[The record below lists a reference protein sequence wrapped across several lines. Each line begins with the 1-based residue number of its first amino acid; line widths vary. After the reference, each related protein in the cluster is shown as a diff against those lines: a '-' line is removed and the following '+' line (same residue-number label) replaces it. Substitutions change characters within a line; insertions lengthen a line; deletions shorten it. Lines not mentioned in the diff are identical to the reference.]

1 MNEIEIELPES
12 IVKSLE
18 ITGINRE
25 KLKEETKRAL
35 AVELFEEGRL
45 SLECSAKLAG
55 MHLSDF
61 MSLLSKKKIP
71 IVDYSDEE
79 LEELKRLD
87 NLRENGFWF
96 SNRLYQELIKYES
109 ERE

>member
-1 MNEIEIELPES
+1 MKMNEIAIELPEG

-35 AVELFEEGRL
+35 AVELFGEGRL
-45 SLECSAKLAG
+45 SLESSAKLAG

-79 LEELKRLD
+79 LEELKKDVEKIKRL
-87 NLRENGFWF
+87 
-96 SNRLYQELIKYES
+96 
-109 ERE
+109 

>member
-1 MNEIEIELPES
+1 M
-12 IVKSLE
+12 
-18 ITGINRE
+18 
-25 KLKEETKRAL
+25 
-35 AVELFEEGRL
+35 AVELFEEGGFL
-45 SLECSAKLAG
+45 YSAKLAG